1 MASDPSNAFDPRTAN
16 EAFRTWDLGA
26 VLAVAPHP
34 VEIIN
39 DHTALGLASDV
50 AAIALYRKFTS
61 THEAG
66 PVQWQSTIASRAVD
80 HRGG

>member
-1 MASDPSNAFDPRTAN
+1 MPSTREPPTRLF
-16 EAFRTWDLGA
+16 ELGTSA
-26 VLAVAPHP
+26 RCSRSPLIP